1 MNSFSKLSYQR
12 LAPRLSRLIA
22 GVCYLLLAPL
32 GWFFGAFQHGAQRMA
47 QIWRKEIRWIGSAQG
62 KSHGLCSTWRLHER
76 MALPLGAE
84 LVCDAADA
92 TLRSWRYDSALL
104 VRYGLSLLIGRAAR
118 QGEARWPLLNLWLD
132 NLRQSEVVEQLQQ
145 WQGDGQWH
153 RIAFVNPHCANLA
166 SNNPRYRGMLNG
178 ADLLLPD
185 GSGVLLASRMLGTPL
200 KENTN
205 GTDLFPVLC
214 RYWQQQKARVYLLGA
229 HPGVAGRMAEQL
241 LWEYPGL
248 HIAGSQHGYFAEEDT
263 PNIIQK
269 IRDAHPDVLLVAM
282 GVPKQDMW
290 IAEHL
295 AQLQTPVAMGVGGLF
310 DFYSGRILRAPVWL
324 REIGMEWSWR
334 LIQEPRR
341 MWQRYLVGN
350 FTFLA
355 RVVWQRCRFAYG
367 DLPLPFAP
375 PSGATPSHQVHGVL
389 LAEMN
394 AWPDQG
400 EMTTLLLPLV
410 GQTLLERTVIRMV
423 EQGVQQLHVMVDLA
437 HAGIEALL
445 GQGSRWGIEIH
456 YHLLAANKNLSERL
470 SHLPLSGSV
479 WVVAPGC
486 LPDEPLPSE
495 ISAQW
500 LLDDGTWS
508 GWALCLAETLRQA
521 PSASLLL
528 PNNLLV
534 FKGLRLRTPAEFLA
548 AQATLLKSEPNYV
561 PGYVEEGRDIWLAP
575 NVLIEDG
582 AILQGPLLIG
592 PNCIIRK
599 GVELGPNCVLASG
612 CVLDQAVYAENALL
626 LPDSYVAQGL
636 LLKNCIAG
644 DGQIHWVDSN
654 LNLQLSAGDCLV
666 SSLANPVVQPDTVE
680 RLQAALLWL
689 WLGRQRRHFDPDR
702 WQVLT
707 QHLQEVCL
715 GYRHLIG
722 LPDFDI
728 KAHSHWQGAVHRL
741 RLGAL
746 RLSDLQTPLFPAP
759 QVSRA
764 EQDWLLDLY
773 GAAVPHRLHWSQLPR
788 LRWSLARPSQ
798 GY

>member
-1 MNSFSKLSYQR
+1 MNSISQFSYQMAAVHFGR
-12 LAPRLSRLIA
+12 VMA
-22 GVCYLLLAPL
+22 LLCWCCLAPL
-32 GWFFGAFQHGAQRMA
+32 GLVFGACQMGAQNM
-47 QIWRKEIRWIGSAQG
+47 RKVVGNSLRWIGPAQG
-62 KSHGLCSTWRLHER
+62 QAMGLCSTWRLHVR
-76 MALPLGAE
+76 MALPLGDE
-84 LVCDAADA
+84 VDCDQADA
-92 TLRSWRYDSALL
+92 MQRGWRYDAALL
-104 VRYGLSLLIGRAAR
+104 VRYGASLLIGRAAR
-118 QGEARWPLLNLWLD
+118 QSDARWPLLNLWLD
-132 NLRQSEVVEQLQQ
+132 NLRQTEVIEQLQQ
-145 WQGDGQWH
+145 WQGDGQFH

-166 SNNPRYRGMLNG
+166 SQNPRYRGMLNA

-229 HPGVAGRMAEQL
+229 HRGVAGRMAEQL

-269 IRDAHPDVLLVAM
+269 IRDTHPDVLLVAM

-310 DFYSGRILRAPVWL
+310 DFYSGRISRAPVWL

-355 RVVWQRCRFAYG
+355 RVVRQRCRFAYSAHPV
-367 DLPLPFAP
+367 LSV
-375 PSGATPSHQVHGVL
+375 PSVAAEHPDQVHGVL

-394 AWPDQG
+394 VWPQQS
-400 EMTTLLLPLV
+400 EMSTLFLPLL

-445 GQGSRWGIEIH
+445 GQGSRWGIQIH
-456 YHLLAANKNLSERL
+456 YHLLGANQPLNKRL
-470 SHLPLSGSV
+470 SHLPLAGSV

-486 LPDEPLPSE
+486 LPDEPLASD

-500 LLDDGTWS
+500 QLADGTWS
-508 GWALCLAETLRQA
+508 GWALCLADIFRNP
-521 PSASLLL
+521 PSSSLAL
-528 PNNLLV
+528 PNNALV
-534 FKGLRLRTPAEFLA
+534 FEGLGLRSPAEFLA
-548 AQATLLKSEPNYV
+548 AQAKLLKHEPNYV
-561 PGYVEEGRDIWLAP
+561 PGYAEEGRDIWLAP
-575 NVLIEDG
+575 NVLIEEG

-592 PNCIIRK
+592 PDCIIRK

-612 CVLDQAVYAENALL
+612 CVLDKEVSAENTLF
-626 LPDSYVAQGL
+626 LPDSLIGQGL
-636 LLKNCIAG
+636 LLKNCIVG
-644 DGQIHWVDSN
+644 RGQIYWVESK
-654 LNLQLSAGDCLV
+654 LNLQLAADDCLV
-666 SSLANPVVQPDTVE
+666 QSLAAPIVKADFIE

-689 WLGRQRRHFDPDR
+689 WLGLQRRQLDPKR
-702 WQVLT
+702 
-707 QHLQEVCL
+707 QHILSQRLKEVCL
-715 GYRHLIG
+715 GTRHLIG
-722 LPDFDI
+722 LPEFDPNTNQE
-728 KAHSHWQGAVHRL
+728 WLRTVQNL

-746 RLSDLQTPLFPAP
+746 RLSELQIPMFPSP
-759 QVSRA
+759 QISRD
-764 EQDWLLDLY
+764 EQAYLLDLY
-773 GAAVPHRLHWSQLPR
+773 GAAVPQRFHWSHLSH
-788 LRWSLARPSQ
+788 LRMSLIRTS
-798 GY
+798 